1 MHNFVHNIKNHG
13 IVKKIF
19 LLLTAMMLGAT
30 SLWARPGYSK
40 PVDVFQP
47 DGTTVTLLM
56 HGDEFLN
63 FTTTVDGY
71 TVIKGDDG
79 YYRYAEKEGD
89 MLKPTNMTAR
99 NPELRNAA
107 EQAFL
112 AGTQK
117 FLHPEMT
124 AAQKESK
131 ARAAKLY
138 AHNYDMAQDGK
149 RRSIVWDHIDYSNF
163 KGLVV
168 LVEFNDRKFTMDDPK
183 AFYQKLTNEKNLTD
197 NSLQHYP
204 VPVTGSVK
212 DYFYDNSMG
221 IFEPTFDVIGPVTV
235 NYSCTY
241 PAPKDVNGN
250 PSSNFDSRNINLM
263 KATMNQVNALVN
275 FRDYDLNNDGVID
288 MVFFVYAGYGSYVQ
302 GNDYRYMWPHAEDM
316 SLYAAYYGMTYD
328 GKKFGRFACSVE
340 IQDYEAYANQ
350 HVWLDGIGTM
360 CHEFSH
366 VLGLADH
373 YDTDYEQNGQ
383 ARDPGSWDIMSG
395 GTDLNYGLTP
405 VGYNSF
411 ERHILGFCEP
421 EVLDTPG
428 DYELEPFDTGNKAY
442 RVMTKKTNEEF
453 YVENRQKQGWD
464 LYLPGQGLIV
474 WRADT
479 SNPSV
484 WQRNTVNNS
493 PDAIYFEIL
502 GNAPITEWDLTP
514 ETNDTWA
521 DKEAAIDLFSITQK
535 DDKTITF
542 EAGKDLYP
550 TQIEDFETTPLTTA
564 DASDLEGRFCR
575 WSLANAV
582 VTAPTDRY
590 GNGERVVKFS
600 KNGMLTSSKL
610 DKHLH
615 SLSFSI
621 ANYNQAVSFAVRTST
636 DGENW
641 EILPTTAGR
650 VKIQIAKNQK
660 LKLTYGNIPAGTYI
674 QFVVASNKTT
684 ECYLDDVAFA
694 FSSSETGISTINA
707 SAANTEASYNL
718 AGQKVG
724 NSYRGLVIRNG
735 RKHIK
740 K

>member
-1 MHNFVHNIKNHG
+1 MYNFVDCFDISE

-63 FTTTVDGY
+63 FTTTIDGY
-71 TVIKGDDG
+71 TVVKGEDG

-89 MLKPTNMTAR
+89 MLKPTNMTAK
-99 NPELRNAA
+99 NPELRNA
-107 EQAFL
+107 EERAFL
-112 AGTQK
+112 TGTRK
-117 FLHPEMT
+117 FLHPEMST
-124 AAQKESK
+124 AQKEFK

-138 AHNYDMAQDGK
+138 ADNYDRTGSNKNRA
-149 RRSIVWDHIDYSNF
+149 SIWNRIDYNNF

-168 LVEFNDRKFTMDDPK
+168 LVEFNDRKFTVNDPK
-183 AFYQKLTNEKNLTD
+183 AFYQRLTNEKNLTD

-241 PAPKDVNGN
+241 PKPKDINGN
-250 PSSNFDSRNINLM
+250 VSQDFSNRNINLM
-263 KATMNQVNALVN
+263 KAAMTQVNSTVN
-275 FRDYDLNNDGVID
+275 FKDYDLNADGIID
-288 MVFFVYAGYGSYVQ
+288 MVYFIYAGYGSYVQ

-316 SLYAAYYGMTYD
+316 SSYSSYYAMTYD
-328 GKKFGRFACSVE
+328 GKRFGRYACSVE
-340 IQDYEAYANQ
+340 IQDYEEYANQ

-383 ARDPGSWDIMSG
+383 AREPGAWDLMSG

-421 EVLDTPG
+421 DVIDTPG
-428 DYELEPFDTGNKAY
+428 SYELEPFNSGNKAY
-442 RVMTKKTNEEF
+442 RVMAKKVNEEF
-453 YVENRQKQGWD
+453 YIENRQNQGWD
-464 LYLPGQGLIV
+464 LYLPGHGLVV

-479 SNPSV
+479 SKPSV
-484 WQRNTVNNS
+484 WQWNEVNNS

-514 ETNDTWA
+514 ETNDTWG
-521 DKEAAIDLFSITQK
+521 DKGAAIDLFSITQK
-535 DDKTITF
+535 DDGNITF
-542 EAGKDLYP
+542 ETGKDLYP
-550 TQIEDFETTPLTTA
+550 SQVEDFETTPLTEA
-564 DASDLEGRFCR
+564 DANDLQGRFCK
-575 WSLANAV
+575 WSLTNAI
-582 VTAPTDRY
+582 VTSPTERY
-590 GNGERVVKFS
+590 GSGEHVVKFG
-600 KNGMLTSSKL
+600 KNSMLTSSKL
-610 DKHLH
+610 DRSLH
-615 SLSFSI
+615 ALSFSI
-621 ANYNQAVSFAVRTST
+621 ANYSQAVNFGLRTST

-641 EILPTTAGR
+641 EILPTTTGR
-650 VKIQIAKNQK
+650 VKIQVAKNQK

-674 QFVVASNKTT
+674 QFVVASNKAT
-684 ECYLDDVAFA
+684 ECYLDDVVFA
-694 FSSSETGISTINA
+694 FSSNETGISTISA
-707 SAANTEASYNL
+707 SAADKEASYNL

-724 NSYRGLVIRNG
+724 NSYRGLVISNG